1 MNKKDFLTFDEI
13 SVKETSALISLAHS
27 LKKKRI
33 QTSTQLKGKT
43 LAMIFEKPST
53 RTRVS
58 FEVGM
63 YQLGGHAIT
72 LSSDSMQLS
81 RGESHADT
89 AKTLSRYTDMIMAR
103 VFDHSTLEE
112 LAKHSSI
119 PVINGL
125 SNSFHPCQILADLL
139 TIYENK
145 KKLRGLKVA
154 WIGDG
159 NNVCNSWLYG
169 CAKTGMNITVAS
181 PKGYAPDSNVV
192 KDASKSTSVT
202 ITTDPAKAAKDADV
216 VVTDTFTSIHDK
228 DSSAR
233 TKIFV
238 PKYRV
243 GKSLMSKASSDA
255 IFMHCLPA
263 KRGKEVESFVIDGQ
277 KSVVWDETENRL
289 HVSYHHICICIFAA
303 FAGSV
308 VMVTLVDFEA
318 SFTTFE
324 SGAYP
329 FGEATVMFIPVFAHP
344 YSQELHT
351 LFPSPIQATFSPRSF
366 FLFSYMVSKSASI

>member
-1 MNKKDFLTFDEI
+1 MIKKDFLTFDEL
-13 SVKETSALISLAHS
+13 SVKETFGLISLASS
-27 LKKKRI
+27 LKKKRTL
-33 QTSTQLKGKT
+33 TSTQLKGKT

-63 YQLGGHAIT
+63 YQLGGHAVT

-89 AKTLSRYTDMIMAR
+89 ARTLSRYADMIMAR
-103 VFDHSTLEE
+103 VFDHHTVVE

-139 TIYENK
+139 TIHEKK
-145 KKLRGLKVA
+145 KKLDGLKVA

-169 CAKTGMNITVAS
+169 CAKTGMKITVAS
-181 PKGYAPDSNVV
+181 PKGHAPDSNVV
-192 KDASKSTSVT
+192 KTTSKSTSVT
-202 ITTDPAKAAKDADV
+202 ITTDPVKAAKDADV
-216 VVTDTFTSIHDK
+216 VVTDTFTSIHEK
-228 DSSAR
+228 DSAAR
-233 TKIFV
+233 TKTFV

-243 GKSLMSKASSDA
+243 GKSLMSKAHNDA

-289 HVSYHHICICIFAA
+289 HAQKALLLYL
-303 FAGSV
+303 AG
-308 VMVTLVDFEA
+308 A
-318 SFTTFE
+318 S
-324 SGAYP
+324 
-329 FGEATVMFIPVFAHP
+329 
-344 YSQELHT
+344 
-351 LFPSPIQATFSPRSF
+351 
-366 FLFSYMVSKSASI
+366 SI

>member
-243 GKSLMSKASSDA
+243 GKSLMSKANSDA

-289 HVSYHHICICIFAA
+289 HAQKALLLYL
-303 FAGSV
+303 AG
-308 VMVTLVDFEA
+308 A
-318 SFTTFE
+318 S
-324 SGAYP
+324 
-329 FGEATVMFIPVFAHP
+329 
-344 YSQELHT
+344 
-351 LFPSPIQATFSPRSF
+351 
-366 FLFSYMVSKSASI
+366 SI

>member
-1 MNKKDFLTFDEI
+1 
-13 SVKETSALISLAHS
+13 
-27 LKKKRI
+27 
-33 QTSTQLKGKT
+33 
-43 LAMIFEKPST
+43 
-53 RTRVS
+53 
-58 FEVGM
+58 M

-112 LAKHSSI
+112 LAHSSI

-202 ITTDPAKAAKDADV
+202 ITTR
-216 VVTDTFTSIHDK
+216 SCIE
-228 DSSAR
+228 
-233 TKIFV
+233 
-238 PKYRV
+238 
-243 GKSLMSKASSDA
+243 G
-255 IFMHCLPA
+255 C
-263 KRGKEVESFVIDGQ
+263 KR
-277 KSVVWDETENRL
+277 
-289 HVSYHHICICIFAA
+289 
-303 FAGSV
+303 
-308 VMVTLVDFEA
+308 
-318 SFTTFE
+318 
-324 SGAYP
+324 
-329 FGEATVMFIPVFAHP
+329 
-344 YSQELHT
+344 
-351 LFPSPIQATFSPRSF
+351 
-366 FLFSYMVSKSASI
+366 

>member
-1 MNKKDFLTFDEI
+1 MIKKDFLTFDEI
-13 SVKETSALISLAHS
+13 SAKETSALISLASS
-27 LKKKRI
+27 LKKKRTLI
-33 QTSTQLKGKT
+33 GTQLKGKT

-53 RTRVS
+53 RTRLS

-89 AKTLSRYTDMIMAR
+89 ARTLSRYVDILMAR
-103 VFDHSTLEE
+103 VYDHSTMVE
-112 LAKHSSI
+112 LAKHSTI

-125 SNSFHPCQILADLL
+125 SDSFHPCQILADLL
-139 TIYENK
+139 TVYEKK

-169 CAKTGMNITVAS
+169 CAKTGMSIIVAS
-181 PKGYAPDSNVV
+181 PKGYSPDPDVV
-192 KDASKSTSVT
+192 KNASKSTSVS

-216 VVTDTFTSIHDK
+216 VITDTFTSIHNK

-233 TKIFV
+233 TAAFV

-243 GKSLMSKASSDA
+243 GKSLMSMAHTDA

-263 KRGKEVESFVIDGQ
+263 KRGKEVESFVIDGP

-289 HVSYHHICICIFAA
+289 HAQKALLLY
-303 FAGSV
+303 
-308 VMVTLVDFEA
+308 LVDA
-318 SFTTFE
+318 S
-324 SGAYP
+324 
-329 FGEATVMFIPVFAHP
+329 
-344 YSQELHT
+344 
-351 LFPSPIQATFSPRSF
+351 
-366 FLFSYMVSKSASI
+366 SI

>member
-145 KKLRGLKVA
+145 KKLRGLSDEPDLFERGEFSLVCVVEVA
-154 WIGDG
+154 WLNYFTSPSMDDFTVATSFFTERNFPCMRSSDG
-159 NNVCNSWLYG
+159 NV
-169 CAKTGMNITVAS
+169 
-181 PKGYAPDSNVV
+181 
-192 KDASKSTSVT
+192 
-202 ITTDPAKAAKDADV
+202 
-216 VVTDTFTSIHDK
+216 
-228 DSSAR
+228 
-233 TKIFV
+233 
-238 PKYRV
+238 
-243 GKSLMSKASSDA
+243 
-255 IFMHCLPA
+255 
-263 KRGKEVESFVIDGQ
+263 
-277 KSVVWDETENRL
+277 
-289 HVSYHHICICIFAA
+289 
-303 FAGSV
+303 
-308 VMVTLVDFEA
+308 
-318 SFTTFE
+318 
-324 SGAYP
+324 
-329 FGEATVMFIPVFAHP
+329 
-344 YSQELHT
+344 
-351 LFPSPIQATFSPRSF
+351 
-366 FLFSYMVSKSASI
+366 

>member
-1 MNKKDFLTFDEI
+1 
-13 SVKETSALISLAHS
+13 
-27 LKKKRI
+27 
-33 QTSTQLKGKT
+33 
-43 LAMIFEKPST
+43 MIFEKPST

-169 CAKTGMNITVAS
+169 CTKTGMNITVAS
-181 PKGYAPDSNVV
+181 PKGYTPDSNVV
-192 KDASKSTSVT
+192 KDASKRRD
-202 ITTDPAKAAKDADV
+202 IC
-216 VVTDTFTSIHDK
+216 
-228 DSSAR
+228 
-233 TKIFV
+233 TKN
-238 PKYRV
+238 KTQTRRV
-243 GKSLMSKASSDA
+243 
-255 IFMHCLPA
+255 
-263 KRGKEVESFVIDGQ
+263 
-277 KSVVWDETENRL
+277 
-289 HVSYHHICICIFAA
+289 
-303 FAGSV
+303 
-308 VMVTLVDFEA
+308 
-318 SFTTFE
+318 
-324 SGAYP
+324 
-329 FGEATVMFIPVFAHP
+329 
-344 YSQELHT
+344 
-351 LFPSPIQATFSPRSF
+351 
-366 FLFSYMVSKSASI
+366 

>member
-202 ITTDPAKAAKDADV
+202 ITTDPAKAA
-216 VVTDTFTSIHDK
+216 TD
-228 DSSAR
+228 
-233 TKIFV
+233 
-238 PKYRV
+238 
-243 GKSLMSKASSDA
+243 
-255 IFMHCLPA
+255 
-263 KRGKEVESFVIDGQ
+263 
-277 KSVVWDETENRL
+277 RL
-289 HVSYHHICICIFAA
+289 
-303 FAGSV
+303 
-308 VMVTLVDFEA
+308 
-318 SFTTFE
+318 
-324 SGAYP
+324 
-329 FGEATVMFIPVFAHP
+329 
-344 YSQELHT
+344 Q
-351 LFPSPIQATFSPRSF
+351 SF
-366 FLFSYMVSKSASI
+366 FVSFQHQSF

>member
-169 CAKTGMNITVAS
+169 CAKTGMNII
-181 PKGYAPDSNVV
+181 
-192 KDASKSTSVT
+192 SV
-202 ITTDPAKAAKDADV
+202 P
-216 VVTDTFTSIHDK
+216 
-228 DSSAR
+228 R
-233 TKIFV
+233 Q
-238 PKYRV
+238 
-243 GKSLMSKASSDA
+243 KSLILHA
-255 IFMHCLPA
+255 I
-263 KRGKEVESFVIDGQ
+263 Q
-277 KSVVWDETENRL
+277 T
-289 HVSYHHICICIFAA
+289 
-303 FAGSV
+303 
-308 VMVTLVDFEA
+308 
-318 SFTTFE
+318 
-324 SGAYP
+324 
-329 FGEATVMFIPVFAHP
+329 
-344 YSQELHT
+344 
-351 LFPSPIQATFSPRSF
+351 
-366 FLFSYMVSKSASI
+366 